1 MSLTTAGATGCGR
14 NKVFKAHLSDGKA
27 NGIDINAK
35 CLSTR
40 LLVLKMN
47 SKLSFF
53 ENVIGAKG
61 TKVCQNQ
68 FEPVAGGKKV
78 PAKEGKVSRHRKLLI
93 APSSQAK

>member
-68 FEPVAGGKKV
+68 FEPGKKFLQRKEKFRDIGNCSLHP
-78 PAKEGKVSRHRKLLI
+78 PARQSN
-93 APSSQAK
+93 